1 MYQSGLKLK
10 KDKCL
15 LAESSVKYLGHI
27 IDAKVLH
34 PLASKVE
41 AIQNAPAP
49 TNVNELQSFIGLI
62 SYYGKFLSNMSTVM
76 APLYELL
83 RKDTDW
89 AWEKDQIEAF
99 DKCKTLINSDSVLV
113 HFDPQYPVVLA
124 CDASP
129 YGIGCVLSHSIDG
142 IEKPIAFYSR
152 TLKPAEKNYSVLD
165 KEALS
170 VVCGVKN
177 SIVIYMVGRLL
188 FKVIISRWRNFSM
201 KTMNCQLW
209 LHLALNVGL
218 CFCPHMT
225 MHGNTVQGSLWV
237 TQML

>member
-1 MYQSGLKLK
+1 M
-10 KDKCL
+10 
-15 LAESSVKYLGHI
+15 KYLGHI
-27 IDAKVLH
+27 IDAKGLH

-99 DKCKTLINSDSVLV
+99 DQCNTLINSDSVLV

-129 YGIGCVLSHSIDG
+129 YGIDCVLSHSIDG
-142 IEKPIAFYSR
+142 IEKLIAFYSR

-170 VVCGVKN
+170 VVCGVKKFHC
-177 SIVIYMVGRLL
+177 YLYGRTFIIQSDHKPLEKLL
-188 FKVIISRWRNFSM
+188 HENNELSAMATPRIKR
-201 KTMNCQLW
+201 
-209 LHLALNVGL
+209 
-218 CFCPHMT
+218 
-225 MHGNTVQGSLWV
+225 
-237 TQML
+237 